1 MIILSGKA
9 WGIIIIRRFIKVIS
23 PLLLL
28 PSLAMAAYP
37 DAVQVLVD
45 EGLKVEASFDAPGG
59 LKGFVGRR
67 NGHSISLYL
76 MPDGEHVIIGKMVDG
91 FGQDLSAEHLRNW
104 LPKPD
109 LTGAWQELADSA
121 WVSEG
126 PSDAKR
132 IVYVFSD
139 PNCGYCVVFRE
150 KAQPFLERGIEL
162 RHIMV
167 GIIQPSSLAKAAS
180 VLGAEDPVKK
190 LEFHDSQFPRDWLES
205 EENVPQ
211 DLRRLVQSNNQL
223 MESLFVAAT
232 PSVFYKDRD
241 GAIRK
246 IVGLPD
252 DSALSEAVFR
262 DPE

>member
-9 WGIIIIRRFIKVIS
+9 GGIIILRRFIKVIS

-76 MPDGEHVIIGKMVDG
+76 MPDGEHVVIGKMVDG

>member
-1 MIILSGKA
+1 MILRSIL
-9 WGIIIIRRFIKVIS
+9 KVLS
-23 PLLLL
+23 PVLLL
-28 PSLAMAAYP
+28 PTMAVSASYP
-37 DAVQVLVD
+37 DAVQVLID
-45 EGLKVEASFDAPGG
+45 EGLKVEASFEAPGG

-67 NGHSISLYL
+67 NGHPVSLYL

-91 FGQDLSAEHLRNW
+91 FGQDLSANHLRNW

-109 LTGAWQELADSA
+109 LTGAWETLADAA

-126 PSDAKR
+126 PSDARR

-139 PNCGYCVVFRE
+139 PNCGYCVAFRE

-180 VLGAEDPVKK
+180 VLGAENPVQK

-205 EENVPQ
+205 EENVPK
-211 DLRRLVQSNNQL
+211 DLREKVQSNNQL
-223 MESLFVAAT
+223 METLSVAAT
-232 PSVFYKDRD
+232 PSVFYKDPD
-241 GAIRK
+241 GEIRK

-262 DPE
+262 YPE